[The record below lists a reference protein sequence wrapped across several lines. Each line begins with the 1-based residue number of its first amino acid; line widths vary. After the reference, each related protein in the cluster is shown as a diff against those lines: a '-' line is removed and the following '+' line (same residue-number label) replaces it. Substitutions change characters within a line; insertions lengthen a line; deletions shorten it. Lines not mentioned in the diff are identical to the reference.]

1 MPTLS
6 FQNFTLTW
14 GKLYITTLP
23 YLKTD
28 TCKDACNRIELQIAC
43 VSLFCSDVHPIFGLE
58 KYNLLLLSKE
68 NKLATFLFFS
78 RHRRGFTFLPIF
90 LRIPVGK

>member
-28 TCKDACNRIELQIAC
+28 TCKDTCDRIELQIAC
-43 VSLFCSDVHPIFGLE
+43 VSLFCSDVH
-58 KYNLLLLSKE
+58 
-68 NKLATFLFFS
+68 LARVFLVLKSTTCFC
-78 RHRRGFTFLPIF
+78 
-90 LRIPVGK
+90 